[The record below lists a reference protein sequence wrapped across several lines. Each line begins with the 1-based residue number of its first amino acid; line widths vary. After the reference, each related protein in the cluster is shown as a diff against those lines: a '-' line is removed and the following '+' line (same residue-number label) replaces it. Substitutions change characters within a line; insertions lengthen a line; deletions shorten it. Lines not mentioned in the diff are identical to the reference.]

1 MPVEVLEAIKEA
13 QGTEDEL
20 ASIKAYLDSGADKEA
35 PLGNFNFFSRYKFLT
50 FSGAR
55 IELLSKVFLCLNP
68 HWERKSNPGLT
79 LGRESRTPT

>member
-35 PLGNFNFFSRYKFLT
+35 PLGKFNFFLFTKIFLT

-55 IELLSKVFLCLNP
+55 TELLSKVFLCFLY
-68 HWERKSNPGLT
+68 W
-79 LGRESRTPT
+79 